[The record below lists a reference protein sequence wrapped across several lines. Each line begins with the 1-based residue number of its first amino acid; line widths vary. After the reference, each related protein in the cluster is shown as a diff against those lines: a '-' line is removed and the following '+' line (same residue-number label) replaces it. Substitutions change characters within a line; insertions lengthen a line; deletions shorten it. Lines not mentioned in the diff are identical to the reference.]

1 MELSKNEYKTTVA
14 IKWNSTSTQQHVY
27 LSKSNEELWNLE
39 QTSPK
44 QWNFAPKQNSQALKT
59 AGVPVQDC

>member
-1 MELSKNEYKTTVA
+1 M
-14 IKWNSTSTQQHVY
+14 KWNSTSTQQHVY

-44 QWNFAPKQNSQALKT
+44 QCNFAPKQNSQALKT
-59 AGVPVQDC
+59 AGYLSKTAEKLWLSM